1 MRGATTPAIRRLPLG
16 RSLERA
22 RGLPLAATLLGLLA
36 GPALAQEAGKEPGKE
51 PAAPPAKTDAAS
63 APQTYESTITNSKG
77 ETIGK
82 IMIRDGAN
90 SLVMRLAI
98 QAGGL
103 PPGWHG
109 IHFHAVGD
117 CSDTEKFEKSKA
129 HVNHDQS
136 KHGLLNPDGPDE
148 GDLPNVYANADGS
161 VNAEVSSE
169 TPLTGEGGLRDGDGS
184 ALIIHA
190 NEDDHTSQPIGGA
203 GPRIGCAV
211 IK

>member
-1 MRGATTPAIRRLPLG
+1 MTRL
-16 RSLERA
+16 
-22 RGLPLAATLLGLLA
+22 LPILAVLA
-36 GPALAQEAGKEPGKE
+36 SVTPALAQKAEA
-51 PAAPPAKTDAAS
+51 PAAPAAPA
-63 APQTYESTITNSKG
+63 APQTFESEIRNNKN
-77 ETIGK
+77 EPIGK

-117 CSDTEKFEKSKA
+117 CSDIEKFEKSKA

-169 TPLTGEGGLRDGDGS
+169 TPLTGEGGLKDGDGS

-190 NEDDHTSQPIGGA
+190 NADDHSAQPIGGA
-203 GPRIGCAV
+203 GARIACAV

>member
-1 MRGATTPAIRRLPLG
+1 MRGATTPATRRHPVRAPLV
-16 RSLERA
+16 
-22 RGLPLAATLLGLLA
+22 AALLA
-36 GPALAQEAGKEPGKE
+36 GLAWPALAQDAKPDAKEAPKETVQ
-51 PAAPPAKTDAAS
+51 APAKSDAAS
-63 APQTYESTITNSKG
+63 APQTYESGIMNAKG

-90 SLVMRLAI
+90 SLVMRVTI
-98 QAGGL
+98 GAGGL

-136 KHGLLNPDGPDE
+136 KHGLLNADGPDE

>member
-1 MRGATTPAIRRLPLG
+1 MRRFLSVIALLGGVAPAIAQAP
-16 RSLERA
+16 A
-22 RGLPLAATLLGLLA
+22 PAT
-36 GPALAQEAGKEPGKE
+36 PQP
-51 PAAPPAKTDAAS
+51 S
-63 APQTYESTITNSKG
+63 APQTYESKVVNGKG
-77 ETIGK
+77 ETIGT
-82 IMIRDGAN
+82 ITIRDGA
-90 SLVMRLAI
+90 SALVLRLAI
-98 QAGGL
+98 QPGGL

-109 IHFHAVGD
+109 IHFHAVAD
-117 CSDTEKFEKSKA
+117 CSDTEKFEKSKS

-136 KHGLLNPDGPDE
+136 KHGLLNPEGPDE

-169 TPLTGEGGLRDGDGS
+169 TPLTGEGGLKDADGS
-184 ALIIHA
+184 AFLIHA

>member
-1 MRGATTPAIRRLPLG
+1 MPGATMPATRRIPVRAPLV
-16 RSLERA
+16 
-22 RGLPLAATLLGLLA
+22 AALLA
-36 GPALAQEAGKEPGKE
+36 GLAWPALAQDAKEVPKEPT
-51 PAAPPAKTDAAS
+51 PPPAKSEAAA
-63 APQTYESTITNSKG
+63 APQTYESAITNGKG
-77 ETIGK
+77 ESIGK

-90 SLVMRLAI
+90 SLVMRVMI
-98 QAGGL
+98 GAGGL

-203 GPRIGCAV
+203 GARIGCAV

>member
-1 MRGATTPAIRRLPLG
+1 MRRVLTITP
-16 RSLERA
+16 
-22 RGLPLAATLLGLLA
+22 LLA
-36 GPALAQEAGKEPGKE
+36 LPFLALTAAAQAQEPPAQATPPA
-51 PAAPPAKTDAAS
+51 PAAPA
-63 APQTYESTITNSKG
+63 APQTFEADIQNGKG
-77 ETIGK
+77 EAIGR
-82 IMIRDGAN
+82 IAIRDGA
-90 SLVMRLAI
+90 SALVMRVTI
-98 QAGGL
+98 NAGGL

-109 IHFHAVGD
+109 IHFHAMGD

-136 KHGLLNPDGPDE
+136 KHGLFNPDGPDE

-169 TPLTGEGGLRDGDGS
+169 TPLTGEGGLKDGDGS

-190 NEDDHTSQPIGGA
+190 NPDDHATQPIGGA
-203 GPRIGCAV
+203 GPRIACAV

>member
-1 MRGATTPAIRRLPLG
+1 MTRAHRRLPL
-16 RSLERA
+16 A
-22 RGLPLAATLLGLLA
+22 AAALAALCA
-36 GPALAQEAGKEPGKE
+36 PALAQAPAKEPAKEPGKE
-51 PAAPPAKTDAAS
+51 PAKEEAS
-63 APQTYESTITNSKG
+63 APQTYESALTNGKG

-90 SLVMRLAI
+90 SLVMRVTV

-184 ALIIHA
+184 ALIVHA
-190 NEDDHTSQPIGGA
+190 NEDDHNTQPIGGA

>member
-1 MRGATTPAIRRLPLG
+1 MPGATMPATRRIPVRAPLV
-16 RSLERA
+16 
-22 RGLPLAATLLGLLA
+22 AALLA
-36 GPALAQEAGKEPGKE
+36 GLAWPALAQDAKEAPKEPT
-51 PAAPPAKTDAAS
+51 PPPAKAEAAA
-63 APQTYESTITNSKG
+63 APQTYESAITNGKG
-77 ETIGK
+77 ESIGK
-82 IMIRDGAN
+82 ILIRDGAN
-90 SLVMRLAI
+90 SLVMRVMI
-98 QAGGL
+98 GAGGL

-203 GPRIGCAV
+203 GSRIGCAV

>member
-1 MRGATTPAIRRLPLG
+1 MTRTLPL
-16 RSLERA
+16 LV
-22 RGLPLAATLLGLLA
+22 LLGTAAA
-36 GPALAQEAGKEPGKE
+36 GGALAQEPPKEAAK
-51 PAAPPAKTDAAS
+51 PAETFTAPIKNAKGD
-63 APQTYESTITNSKG
+63 P
-77 ETIGK
+77 IGTLA
-82 IMIRDGAN
+82 IRDGAN
-90 SLVMRLAI
+90 ALVLRVTI
-98 QAGGL
+98 QPGGL

-136 KHGLLNPDGPDE
+136 KHGLLNPEGPDE
-148 GDLPNVYANADGS
+148 GDLPNVFANADGS

-169 TPLTGEGGLRDGDGS
+169 TPLTGEGALKDGDGS

-190 NEDDHTSQPIGGA
+190 NEDDHTAQPIGGA
-203 GPRIGCAV
+203 GARVACSV

>member
-1 MRGATTPAIRRLPLG
+1 MPGATMPATRRIPVRAPLV
-16 RSLERA
+16 
-22 RGLPLAATLLGLLA
+22 AALLA
-36 GPALAQEAGKEPGKE
+36 GLAWPALAQDAKEAPKEPT
-51 PAAPPAKTDAAS
+51 PPPAKAEAAA
-63 APQTYESTITNSKG
+63 APQTYESAITNGKG
-77 ETIGK
+77 ESIGK

-90 SLVMRLAI
+90 SLVMRVMI
-98 QAGGL
+98 GAGGL

-203 GPRIGCAV
+203 GSRIGCAV

>member
-1 MRGATTPAIRRLPLG
+1 MSGPKTCATARASRRI
-16 RSLERA
+16 
-22 RGLPLAATLLGLLA
+22 PLAASVLA
-36 GPALAQEAGKEPGKE
+36 ALCVPALAQAPKEAPKEAPKDAPKE
-51 PAAPPAKTDAAS
+51 EAS
-63 APQTYESTITNSKG
+63 APQTYESAITNGKG

-90 SLVMRLAI
+90 SLVMRVMV

-148 GDLPNVYANADGS
+148 GDLPNVYAAADGS

>member
-1 MRGATTPAIRRLPLG
+1 MKCLLPAIALTV
-16 RSLERA
+16 
-22 RGLPLAATLLGLLA
+22 TLS
-36 GPALAQEAGKEPGKE
+36 PSLAQTLP
-51 PAAPPAKTDAAS
+51 PAAVQS
-63 APQTYESTITNSKG
+63 YESQVVN
-77 ETIGK
+77 GK
-82 IMIRDGAN
+82 SEIVGRIIIRDGA
-90 SLVMRLAI
+90 SALVMRLVI
-98 QAGGL
+98 QPGGL

-109 IHFHAVGD
+109 IHFHAVAD

-184 ALIIHA
+184 ALIIHVG
-190 NEDDHTSQPIGGA
+190 EDDHTTPPIGGA
-203 GPRIGCAV
+203 GARLACAP

>member
-1 MRGATTPAIRRLPLG
+1 MRGQMSGLMTRAHRRLPL
-16 RSLERA
+16 A
-22 RGLPLAATLLGLLA
+22 AAALAALCA
-36 GPALAQEAGKEPGKE
+36 PALAQAPAKEPGKE
-51 PAAPPAKTDAAS
+51 PAKEEAS
-63 APQTYESTITNSKG
+63 APQTYESAITNGKG

-90 SLVMRLAI
+90 SLVMRVTV

-184 ALIIHA
+184 ALIVHA
-190 NEDDHTSQPIGGA
+190 NEDDHNTQPIGGA
-203 GPRIGCAV
+203 GPRIACAV